1 MTSQEAQQFPMPE
14 QEHTLEE
21 IFDSFFKTRPAEHQQ
36 IEKGRLQDL
45 SDFEQQ
51 HFKDFYQPNVLVDAR
66 VVLNGML
73 SEFGKRVE
81 PPHGPATI
89 HFDFVDSSQADG
101 MTFSL
106 EGKYF
111 IGITSRM
118 LLDFDR
124 ASTTLTG
131 RAAVRDLLEMPI
143 DPRAMWALISAL
155 FAVQLQFIAF
165 HELGHIVHD
174 HADARYSR
182 KEFKL
187 TPMENLLLH
196 YPNQD
201 AVQSR
206 EWLADRH
213 AVRMLLQN
221 LIGKPRADN
230 MRSMIKSSLAPDECV
245 LRLLTLAIAAVFF
258 FSPSDRFYL
267 PLVRKRPYPCD
278 LARLNI
284 VMRSIVEWAEA
295 NDRQGV
301 KIWASDTSNFEWI
314 TSCIRDAEQ
323 NPLKV
328 EEWIAQGAF
337 LNSSEGREYLD
348 LIYKKDG
355 VITPAVEE
363 SWWKVG
369 SDG

>member
-1 MTSQEAQQFPMPE
+1 MTSEEAQQSSTAD
-14 QEHTLEE
+14 QERTLEE
-21 IFDSFFKTRPAEHQQ
+21 IFDSFFKARPTEHQQ

-45 SDFEQQ
+45 PGFEQQ
-51 HFKDFYQPNVLVDAR
+51 HFKDFYQPTVLSDTRA
-66 VVLNGML
+66 VLNGML
-73 SEFGKRVE
+73 SAFGKRVE

-89 HFDFVDSSQADG
+89 HFDFVDSSHGNG

-106 EGKYF
+106 EDKYF

-124 ASTTLTG
+124 ASTALTG
-131 RAAVRDLLEMPI
+131 RAAVRDLLETPI
-143 DPRAMWALISAL
+143 DPQAVWALISVL
-155 FAVQLQFIAF
+155 FALHLQFIVF

-174 HADARYSR
+174 HTDARNFR
-182 KEFKL
+182 KEYKL
-187 TPMENLLLH
+187 TPMESLLLH

-201 AVQSR
+201 AVQSK

-221 LIGKPRADN
+221 LIGTPRADN
-230 MRSMIKSSLAPDECV
+230 MRSLIKSSLSAAECV

-258 FSPSDRFYL
+258 FGPSDRFYL

-295 NDRQGV
+295 NDRQEV
-301 KIWASDTSNFEWI
+301 KTWASDTSNFEWI

-323 NPLKV
+323 NPQKV

-337 LNSSEGREYLD
+337 LNSTEGREYLD
-348 LIYKKDG
+348 VIYQKDG

-363 SWWKVG
+363 RWWKLG
-369 SDG
+369 SEE